1 MNATS
6 RFLLAA
12 MVAAFLPFTAIGEEK
27 KIEGNVLGYNCVVNN
42 IGCPADMEDPVVANE
57 RIFVVSISDKEF
69 VFVPNIDRAV
79 LARYITKTVRVS
91 GDFNEKYNAIQANT
105 LEVKT
110 AGTWKTVWTLAWE
123 EEFRAKFNIPRGQ

>member
-1 MNATS
+1 MNTTS
-6 RFLLAA
+6 RLLVAA
-12 MVAAFLPFTAIGEEK
+12 MVIVFLPLAAVSEEK

-42 IGCPADMEDPVVANE
+42 IGCPAGMEDPVIANE

-79 LARYITKTVRVS
+79 LARHITKTVRVT
-91 GDFNEKYNAIQANT
+91 GDYNEKYNAIQANT

-110 AGTWKTVWTLAWE
+110 AGVWKTVWTLAWE